1 MLAFPV
7 IDPVFE
13 SGDCAAEAFAFDGG
27 RKDICVSVVMS
38 ISIAA
43 TIDTSYYPQIPD
55 SINTSKAITGSVSLS
70 TATFQIHLEAA

>member
-1 MLAFPV
+1 MKAPLY
-7 IDPVFE
+7 IDPL
-13 SGDCAAEAFAFDGG
+13 AARPNETLSV
-27 RKDICVSVVMS
+27 ICTILV
-38 ISIAA
+38 ITDAY